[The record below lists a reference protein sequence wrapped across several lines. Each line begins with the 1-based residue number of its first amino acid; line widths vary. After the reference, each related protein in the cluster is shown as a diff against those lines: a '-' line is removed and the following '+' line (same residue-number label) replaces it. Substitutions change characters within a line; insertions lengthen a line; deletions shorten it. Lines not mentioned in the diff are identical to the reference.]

1 MAELTPMMKQYLEI
15 KEQNKDCILFFRL
28 GDFYEMFF
36 DDAKLVAR
44 ELDLVLTGKDC
55 GLEERAPMCG
65 IPYHAVEGYLSK
77 LIAKGY
83 RVAICE
89 QVEDPK
95 TAKGLVK
102 RDVIRIVSPGTVIE
116 GRCLSED
123 RNNYICSLCFEADG
137 CGIVF
142 ADISPRTQR
151 IASATLLLP
160 QPFGPT
166 IQVTPLSN
174 LISCLS
180 AKDLKPISSTFL
192 KSTCY
197 SLNFLYFGGLGFLET
212 ALLSSVFKPF
222 SAACFSASF
231 LLLPSPTDISFQSS
245 VNATTNVG
253 E

>member
-1 MAELTPMMKQYLEI
+1 MALSPMLKQYFDV
-15 KEQNKDCILFFRL
+15 KAKHPDCLLFFRL

-116 GRCLSED
+116 GSCLSED
-123 RNNYICSLCFEADG
+123 RNNYICSLCFEAAL
-137 CGIVF
+137 F
-142 ADISPRTQR
+142 LRTFQQASFMRPRFPVRRRT
-151 IASATLLLP
+151 
-160 QPFGPT
+160 
-166 IQVTPLSN
+166 
-174 LISCLS
+174 SCLR
-180 AKDLKPISSTFL
+180 KWRRMCRVRSST
-192 KSTCY
+192 TRRC
-197 SLNFLYFGGLGFLET
+197 
-212 ALLSSVFKPF
+212 
-222 SAACFSASF
+222 
-231 LLLPSPTDISFQSS
+231 PT
-245 VNATTNVG
+245 V
-253 E
+253 